1 MATVTVIGRGA
12 HVTGRVTGAV
22 DLEIHGRIDGD
33 IVIGGE
39 ATIEAEGLVA
49 SNVSARRLTVR
60 GAVKGDLTAEEAIV
74 LENGARVVGDIRAP
88 RIAIAKGALVRGHVQ
103 TGDAPGASSASRAR
117 AQATAPRAAAKPAAV
132 PKPAPKAVAKPA
144 QAQTRPQSV
153 SAPQAA
159 RPAAAPANA
168 VLAGGAPPRRT
179 EAQRPPAP
187 VVPVLKKGA
196 KGALKKKAG

>member
-1 MATVTVIGRGA
+1 MASVTVIGRGA

-22 DLEIHGRIDGD
+22 DLEIHGRVDGD
-33 IVIGGE
+33 IAIGGE

-49 SNVSARRLTVR
+49 SNVSARRLVVR
-60 GAVKGDLTAEEAIV
+60 GAIKGDLTAEEAIV

-103 TGDAPGASSASRAR
+103 TGEAVAASPRAR
-117 AQATAPRAAAKPAAV
+117 AQAA
-132 PKPAPKAVAKPA
+132 
-144 QAQTRPQSV
+144 
-153 SAPQAA
+153 AA
-159 RPAAAPANA
+159 RPAAVAAPKSVPKPVSKPQARPAPVAAAPARSAAAPHNS
-168 VLAGGAPPRRT
+168 VLAGGAPPKRA

-196 KGALKKKAG
+196 RGAFKKKAG

>member
-1 MATVTVIGRGA
+1 MASVTVIGRGA

-22 DLEIHGRIDGD
+22 DLEIHGRVDGD
-33 IVIGGE
+33 IAIGGE

-49 SNVSARRLTVR
+49 SNVSARRLVVR

-103 TGDAPGASSASRAR
+103 TGEAVAASPRAR
-117 AQATAPRAAAKPAAV
+117 AQAA
-132 PKPAPKAVAKPA
+132 
-144 QAQTRPQSV
+144 
-153 SAPQAA
+153 AA
-159 RPAAAPANA
+159 RPAAVAAPKSAPKPVSKPQARPAPAA
-168 VLAGGAPPRRT
+168 PAPARSAAAPHGSVLAGGTPPKRA

-196 KGALKKKAG
+196 RGAFKKKAG

>member
-1 MATVTVIGRGA
+1 MASVTVIGRGA

-22 DLEIHGRIDGD
+22 DLEIHGRVDGD
-33 IVIGGE
+33 IAIGGE

-49 SNVSARRLTVR
+49 SNVSARRLVVR
-60 GAVKGDLTAEEAIV
+60 GAVKGDLTAEEGIV

-103 TGDAPGASSASRAR
+103 TGEAVAASPRAR
-117 AQATAPRAAAKPAAV
+117 AQAA
-132 PKPAPKAVAKPA
+132 
-144 QAQTRPQSV
+144 
-153 SAPQAA
+153 AA
-159 RPAAAPANA
+159 RPASVAAPKSVPKPVSKPQARPAPVAAAAAPARSAAAPHNS
-168 VLAGGAPPRRT
+168 VLAGGTPPKRA

-196 KGALKKKAG
+196 RGAFKKKAG